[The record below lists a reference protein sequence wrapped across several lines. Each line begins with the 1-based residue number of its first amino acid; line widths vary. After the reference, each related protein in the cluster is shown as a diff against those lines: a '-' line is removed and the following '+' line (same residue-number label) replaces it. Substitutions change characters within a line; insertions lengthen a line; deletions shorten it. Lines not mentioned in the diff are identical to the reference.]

1 MAINK
6 KQEFK
11 GDEVKLASYSKAL
24 AHPARIAIVK
34 LLLQNGPM
42 IVNKLVEELP
52 LSQSTVSQH
61 LRDLKDVGIITG
73 TVNGPRV
80 YYNVDR
86 EQLQL
91 ARIFFDRFFSQLNK
105 PIPAGLV

>member
-11 GDEVKLASYSKAL
+11 GDEVKLAAYAKAL

-34 LLLQNGPM
+34 LLLQHGPM

-61 LRDLKDVGIITG
+61 LKDLKDVGIITG
-73 TVNGPRV
+73 TINGPRV
-80 YYNVDR
+80 YYDIDR

-91 ARIFFDRFFSQLNK
+91 TRIFFDRFFSQLRK
-105 PIPAGLV
+105 PVATGAV